1 MSDKTDVLFE
11 VRLSAVFRNWLDGLS
26 DDVAAA
32 AVAERLLRIRRGLF
46 GDHAPVGGAVSEL
59 RIHYGAGFRVCF
71 TTRQKRLVILMAGGT
86 KRTQARDI
94 RRAKAMAQ
102 QL

>member
-1 MSDKTDVLFE
+1 MSDKNDELFE
-11 VRLSAVFRNWLDGLS
+11 VRLSATFRDWLDGIA

-32 AVAERLLRIRRGLF
+32 AVAERLLRMRRGLF
-46 GDHAPVGGAVSEL
+46 GDHASIGDKVSEL
-59 RIHYGAGFRVCF
+59 RIHYGAGYRAYF
-71 TTRQKRLVILMAGGT
+71 TLRGRQVVILLVGGT

-94 RRAKAMAQ
+94 RRATAMAQ